1 MACWTSWLPTTLAP
15 LPIPTLLLT
24 SYIAR
29 ARRYTKWKN
38 ITSYCSCSSSL
49 QPNYEHSILQLWVL
63 TLPHH
68 SLTFS
73 CANQTLLSAYTNYLP
88 WLCPALSF
96 PAFLPQSGLI
106 HVHYLFISA
115 AYLLSSFSTMCFAQE
130 VSKDFENQRESY
142 NTAGCHWTNQVHT
155 GCMQAHSNPRL
166 SLLSLELFPFKKFT
180 TAADLHICHLFH
192 ESTFTTFVLRNQGYI
207 RNNVERNQKENG

>member
-1 MACWTSWLPTTLAP
+1 MSINPTPPLPHFFPCQSNPLICIHQLLATTLSCP
-15 LPIPTLLLT
+15 L
-24 SYIAR
+24 
-29 ARRYTKWKN
+29 
-38 ITSYCSCSSSL
+38 
-49 QPNYEHSILQLWVL
+49 
-63 TLPHH
+63 
-68 SLTFS
+68 FS
-73 CANQTLLSAYTNYLP
+73 
-88 WLCPALSF
+88 SF
-96 PAFLPQSGLI
+96 PPILPQSGLI

-192 ESTFTTFVLRNQGYI
+192 ESTFTTFFLHSRHQGYI